1 MADYGYNDVQTVALN
16 SPIIF
21 RSVNPCQQGFVYHE
35 DETGNFLLRNVLSS
49 NNCNPKFIYFQ
60 VTFNGNIALPEG
72 ATVVPIAV
80 ALVINGEVR
89 PTSRAIF
96 TPADVDEY
104 GNVTSTAIIKVPRC
118 CCFTLG
124 VEPVVAT
131 SDATVVPAPLINVQ
145 NANLTITRVA

>member
-1 MADYGYNDVQTVALN
+1 MADYGYNEIQSVALN

-21 RSVNPCQQGFVYHE
+21 RSINPCQQGFVYHE
-35 DETGNFLLRNVLSS
+35 DETGNFLLRNILSS
-49 NNCNPKFIYFQ
+49 NSCNNKFIYFQ

-80 ALVINGEVR
+80 SLVVNGESR

-96 TPADVDEY
+96 TPTAVDEY
-104 GNVTSTAIIKVPRC
+104 GNVTATAVIKVPRC

-131 SDATVVPAPLINVQ
+131 SDATIVPAPVINVQ
-145 NANLTITRVA
+145 NANLTISRVA

>member
-49 NNCNPKFIYFQ
+49 NNCNPNFIYFQ

>member
-1 MADYGYNDVQTVALN
+1 MADYGYNEIQSVALN

-35 DETGNFLLRNVLSS
+35 DETGNFLLRNILS
-49 NNCNPKFIYFQ
+49 NNSCNSKFVYFQ

-72 ATVVPIAV
+72 ATVVPIAI
-80 ALVINGEVR
+80 ALVVNGESR

-96 TPADVDEY
+96 TPAVVDEY
-104 GNVTSTAIIKVPRC
+104 GNVTATAIIKVPRC

-145 NANLTITRVA
+145 NANLTISRVS

>member
-1 MADYGYNDVQTVALN
+1 MADYGYNEIQSVALN

-21 RSVNPCQQGFVYHE
+21 RSINPCQQGFVYHE
-35 DETGNFLLRNVLSS
+35 DETGNFLLRNILS
-49 NNCNPKFIYFQ
+49 NNSCNGRFIYFQ
-60 VTFNGNIALPEG
+60 VTFNGNIALPEN

-80 ALVINGEVR
+80 ALVVNGESR

-96 TPADVDEY
+96 TPAEVDEY
-104 GNVTSTAIIKVPRC
+104 GNVTSTAVIKIPRC

-131 SDATVVPAPLINVQ
+131 SDATVVPAPVINVQ
-145 NANLTITRVA
+145 NANLTISRVA

>member
-49 NNCNPKFIYFQ
+49 NNCNPNFIYFQ

-131 SDATVVPAPLINVQ
+131 SDATVVPAPVINVQ
-145 NANLTITRVA
+145 NANLTISRVS